1 MYFTQLRSFQA
12 VAIEGSFTSA
22 AERLNLSQ
30 PTITQ
35 QVRQL
40 ETVFNVELF
49 HRQGRRIELSEVGK
63 LLLTATEKLFTTSDE
78 TVDLLR
84 TASGLGTGHLRIS
97 AVGPLDIIPIIAKV
111 AEANPQVRIS
121 LSVCNSEDALK
132 SLMDFRADVAMLAST
147 ENDPRFHYESF
158 GNRRLVLFVSKKHP
172 WANRGSIKLKDLHQ
186 QRMII
191 REAGSHTRQIFE
203 KACAEQGVE
212 PMQRIEINNRDA
224 FREAVAS
231 GLGIGVIG
239 DRGIAPDNRIQRL
252 TIVDM
257 VIAMDRQLA
266 CLKER
271 KDSRLIKSFLEHGNE
286 VSRWLNAED
295 E

>member
-12 VAIEGSFTSA
+12 VAIEGSFTNA

-49 HRQGRRIELSEVGK
+49 HRQGRRIELSDVGK
-63 LLLTATEKLFTTSDE
+63 LLLTATERLFTMSDE

-84 TASGLGTGHLRIS
+84 AASGLGTGHLRVS
-97 AVGPLDIIPIIAKV
+97 AVGPLDIIPVIGKV
-111 AEANPQVRIS
+111 ADANPQVRIS
-121 LSVCNSEDALK
+121 LSICNSEEALK
-132 SLMDFRADVAMLAST
+132 SLMDFRADVAMLASA
-147 ENDPRFHYESF
+147 ELDPRFHYEDF
-158 GNRRLVLFVSKKHP
+158 GSRRLVLFVNRDHE
-172 WANRGSIKLKDLHQ
+172 WANRRSVRLKDLDR

-191 REAGSHTRQIFE
+191 RESGSHTRQIFE
-203 KACAEQGVE
+203 RACAREGVE

-224 FREAVAS
+224 FREAVAN

-239 DRGIAPDNRIQRL
+239 DRGIAPDERMHRV
-252 TIVDM
+252 TISDIN
-257 VIAMDRQLA
+257 IAMDRQLA

-271 KDSRLIKSFLEHGNE
+271 KNSRLISAFLQNGAE
-286 VSRWLNAED
+286 VSKWLNR
-295 E
+295 